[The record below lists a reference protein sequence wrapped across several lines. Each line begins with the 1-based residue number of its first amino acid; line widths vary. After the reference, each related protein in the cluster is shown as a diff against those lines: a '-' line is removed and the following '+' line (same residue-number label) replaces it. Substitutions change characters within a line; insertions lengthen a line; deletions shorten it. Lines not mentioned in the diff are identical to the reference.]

1 LKVIYENI
9 VGGKRMKHCARND
22 VKGSGGNVNASI
34 LNVYGP
40 VRYDTG

>member
-22 VKGSGGNVNASI
+22 VKGSCFLPLGKKS
-34 LNVYGP
+34 P
-40 VRYDTG
+40 VLVAFDAE